1 MRFFEHQARARRR
14 TFWLM
19 VWMLV
24 ATAVVVVAVDAVV
37 AFASYLLT
45 DKPQAGFDR
54 WWPAQTGL
62 LVSASVITL
71 LLIGGGSLYKM
82 VALSGGGAD
91 VARSVGAV
99 PVGSDTTDPA
109 RKRLVNVVEEMAIA
123 AGIPVP
129 AIFVMEGEPGIN
141 AFAAGYSPSDAAI
154 AVTQGT
160 LDVLNRDELQG
171 VIAHEFSHIF
181 NGDMRLNLRLTGLLH
196 GILLIALVGRGMMRV
211 SSRGDGKGA
220 AFLVSTG
227 FAMFVVGF
235 IGVLCARIIKAAVS
249 RSREFLA
256 DASAVQ
262 FTRNPSGIGG
272 ALKKIAAGDG
282 SVLARTEAEEVSHML
297 FATGISYTSLMATH
311 PPIED
316 RIRAIEPRFDPRELD
331 ELRQKMAR
339 RWAATED
346 VIRRAGGET
355 PEGAAGLA
363 GGAVAVTPETVSAG
377 VGALQNA
384 HLLDATALL
393 AAIPK
398 PLTAAAR
405 NPQQATLLV
414 MATLLSA
421 EPSAH
426 ALQLARVSELY
437 GAEAAEQ
444 THVLSESLAAL
455 GPGARLPLL
464 ELAFPAIRR
473 RPREELRAF
482 LALTKA
488 VRDEEGSEAAKGP
501 SLVRGPRLDPIGDEV
516 FEYVLTRLMRQMLA
530 EALSPRTAGKPGRDP
545 IKGRLADL
553 AVLFAVVAHFGHA
566 DGKQARA
573 AYTEGLRSLA
583 ALDWAPYQVP
593 AGWAASL
600 DAALRRLDRLE
611 PTLKPA
617 VIEALVRTVWHDGQ
631 VTVREAELLRAV
643 CAQLHCPLP
652 PLGQS
657 KEARA

>member
-14 TFWLM
+14 TVWLV
-19 VWMLV
+19 VWLLA

-37 AFASYLLT
+37 AFAAYLLS
-45 DKPQAGFDR
+45 DVPQPGFDR

-62 LVSASVITL
+62 LAGASVITL

-99 PVGSDTTDPA
+99 QIESGTTDPA

-129 AIFVMEGEPGIN
+129 AVFVLEGESGIN
-141 AFAAGYSPSDAAI
+141 AFAAGYSTSDAAI

-160 LDVLNRDELQG
+160 LDTLTRDELQG
-171 VIAHEFSHIF
+171 VIAHEFSHVF

-196 GILLIALVGRGMMRV
+196 GILLIALIGRGMMRV
-211 SSRGDGKGA
+211 GGHSDGKGA
-220 AFLVSTG
+220 AFLVSAG
-227 FAMFVVGF
+227 FALFVVGF

-297 FATGISYTSLMATH
+297 FATGISFTTLMATH
-311 PPIED
+311 PPIEE

-331 ELRQKMAR
+331 ELRRRMAR
-339 RWAATED
+339 RWVATDE
-346 VIRRAGGET
+346 VIRRAAA
-355 PEGAAGLA
+355 PEGAAGLD
-363 GGAVAVTPETVSAG
+363 GGTMALEPEAVSAG
-377 VGALQNA
+377 IGALQNA

-393 AAIPK
+393 AAMPG

-405 NPQQATLLV
+405 SAREAPWLAV
-414 MATLLSA
+414 ATLLSV
-421 EPSAH
+421 EPSIRTS
-426 ALQLARVSELY
+426 QLARVSEQY
-437 GAEAAEQ
+437 GAEAAER
-444 THVLSESLAAL
+444 THELGESLAAL
-455 GPGARLPLL
+455 GPGARLPLID
-464 ELAFPAIRR
+464 LAFPAIRHR
-473 RPREELRAF
+473 TREELGAF

-488 VRDEEGSEAAKGP
+488 VRDAEGGETAGAT
-501 SLVRGPRLDPIGDEV
+501 SLSRGPRLDPIGDEV
-516 FEYVLTRLMRQMLA
+516 FEYVLTRLMRQMVA
-530 EALSPRTAGKPGRDP
+530 EAIRPRAAGKPGRDP
-545 IKGRLADL
+545 LKGHLADL
-553 AVLFAVVAHFGHA
+553 AMLFAVVAHFGHA
-566 DGKQARA
+566 DGKQART

-583 ALDWAPYQVP
+583 ALDWMPYQVP

-611 PTLKPA
+611 PASKPA
-617 VIEALVRTVWHDGQ
+617 VIEALVRTIWHDGQ

-652 PLGQS
+652 PLGS
-657 KEARA
+657 AK

>member
-14 TFWLM
+14 TLWL
-19 VWMLV
+19 VLGMLV
-24 ATAVVVVAVDAVV
+24 ATAIVVVAVDAVV
-37 AFASYLLT
+37 AFAAYLSSDT
-45 DKPQAGFDR
+45 PQAGFDR

-62 LVSASVITL
+62 LATATAITL

-82 VALSGGGAD
+82 VALSGGGAE

-99 PVGSDTTDPA
+99 PIESDTTDPA
-109 RKRLVNVVEEMAIA
+109 HKRLVNVVEEMAIA

-129 AIFVMEGEPGIN
+129 AIFVMEGESGIN

-160 LDVLNRDELQG
+160 LDTLTRDELQG

-211 SSRGDGKGA
+211 SGRGDGKGA

-227 FAMFVVGF
+227 FALFVVGF

-282 SVLARTEAEEVSHML
+282 SVLAHTEAEEVSHML
-297 FATGISYTSLMATH
+297 FATGISFTSLMATH
-311 PPIED
+311 PPVED
-316 RIRAIEPRFDPRELD
+316 RIRAIEPRFNPRELD
-331 ELRQKMAR
+331 DLRRKMAS
-339 RWAATED
+339 RWAATEQ
-346 VIRRAGGET
+346 VIQQAKST
-355 PEGAAGLA
+355 SAAGAPALA
-363 GGAVAVTPETVSAG
+363 GGSVAVTPEAISAG

-384 HLLDATALL
+384 HLLDAAALL
-393 AAIPK
+393 TAIPS
-398 PLTAAAR
+398 PLTAAAHDTH
-405 NPQQATLLV
+405 QAPLLTV
-414 MATLLSA
+414 ATLLSA
-421 EPSAH
+421 EPSTRA
-426 ALQLARVSELY
+426 AQLARVSDQY

-444 THVLSESLAAL
+444 THELGETLAAL

-464 ELAFPAIRR
+464 DLAFPAVRR

-488 VRDEEGSEAAKGP
+488 VRDEEG
-501 SLVRGPRLDPIGDEV
+501 GDEV
-516 FEYVLTRLMRQMLA
+516 FEYVLTRLMRQMLV
-530 EALSPRTAGKPGRDP
+530 EALSPRQAAKPGRDP
-545 IKGRLADL
+545 LKGRLADL
-553 AVLFAVVAHFGHA
+553 VVLFAVVAHFGHT
-566 DGKQARA
+566 DGKQARV

-593 AGWAASL
+593 TGWAASL
-600 DAALRRLDRLE
+600 DAALRRLDQLE

-657 KEARA
+657 KEVRA

>member
-14 TFWLM
+14 TAWLV
-19 VWMLV
+19 VWLLA

-37 AFASYLLT
+37 AFAAYLLS
-45 DKPQAGFDR
+45 DVPQPGFDR

-62 LVSASVITL
+62 LAGASVITL

-99 PVGSDTTDPA
+99 QIESGTTDPA

-129 AIFVMEGEPGIN
+129 AVFVLEGESGIN
-141 AFAAGYSPSDAAI
+141 AFAAGYSTSDAAI

-160 LDVLNRDELQG
+160 LDTLTRDELQG
-171 VIAHEFSHIF
+171 VIAHEFSHVF

-196 GILLIALVGRGMMRV
+196 GILLIALIGRGMMRV
-211 SSRGDGKGA
+211 GGHSDGKGA
-220 AFLVSTG
+220 AFLVSAG
-227 FAMFVVGF
+227 FALFVVGF

-297 FATGISYTSLMATH
+297 FATGISFTTLMATH
-311 PPIED
+311 PPIEE

-346 VIRRAGGET
+346 VIQRAAGET

-363 GGAVAVTPETVSAG
+363 GDAVAVTPEAVSAG

-384 HLLDATALL
+384 HLLNAAALL
-393 AAIPK
+393 AAIPG

-405 NPQQATLLV
+405 SAREAPWLAV
-414 MATLLSA
+414 ATLLSV
-421 EPSAH
+421 EPSIRTS
-426 ALQLARVSELY
+426 QLARVSEQY
-437 GAEAAEQ
+437 GAEAAER
-444 THVLSESLAAL
+444 THELGESLAAL
-455 GPGARLPLL
+455 GPGARLPLID
-464 ELAFPAIRR
+464 LAFPAIRHR
-473 RPREELRAF
+473 TREELGAF

-488 VRDEEGSEAAKGP
+488 VRDAEG
-501 SLVRGPRLDPIGDEV
+501 GDQV
-516 FEYVLTRLMRQMLA
+516 FEYVLTRLMRQMVA
-530 EALSPRTAGKPGRDP
+530 EAISPRQAGKPGRDP
-545 IKGRLADL
+545 LKGHLADL
-553 AVLFAVVAHFGHA
+553 AMLFAVVAHFGHA
-566 DGKQARA
+566 DGKQART

-583 ALDWAPYQVP
+583 ALDWMPYQVP

-611 PTLKPA
+611 PASKPA

-652 PLGQS
+652 PLGS
-657 KEARA
+657 AK

>member
-14 TFWLM
+14 TFWLV

-37 AFASYLLT
+37 TFSAYLIADSPKT
-45 DKPQAGFDR
+45 GFDR

-62 LVSASVITL
+62 LATASIVTL

-82 VALSGGGAD
+82 MALSGGGAD

-99 PVGSDTTDPA
+99 PIESDTTDPA

-160 LDVLNRDELQG
+160 LDTLTRDELQG

-227 FAMFVVGF
+227 FALFVVGF

-282 SVLARTEAEEVSHML
+282 SVLTRTEAEEVSHML
-297 FATGISYTSLMATH
+297 FATGISFTSLMATH

-339 RWAATED
+339 GWVATDE
-346 VIRRAGGET
+346 VIRRAGAAS
-355 PEGAAGLA
+355 PEGTSALIGN
-363 GGAVAVTPETVSAG
+363 AVEISPEAVSAG
-377 VGALQNA
+377 VGSLQNA
-384 HLLDATALL
+384 HLLDAAALL
-393 AAIPK
+393 AAIPS

-405 NPQQATLLV
+405 NPQQAPLLAV
-414 MATLLSA
+414 ATLLSA
-421 EPSAH
+421 EPSIRA
-426 ALQLARVSELY
+426 AQLARVSEHY
-437 GAEAAEQ
+437 GAEAAEK
-444 THVLSESLAAL
+444 THELADALAAL
-455 GPGARLPLL
+455 GAGARLPLI
-464 ELAFPAIRR
+464 EIAFPIIRH

-482 LALTKA
+482 LALTKS
-488 VRDEEGSEAAKGP
+488 VRDEEG
-501 SLVRGPRLDPIGDEV
+501 GDEV

-530 EALSPRTAGKPGRDP
+530 EALTPRQSGKPGRDP
-545 IKGRLADL
+545 LKGRLADL

-583 ALDWAPYQVP
+583 ALDWMPYQVP
-593 AGWAASL
+593 ANWTAAL

-611 PTLKPA
+611 PTVKPA

-631 VTVREAELLRAV
+631 VMLREAELLRAV

-657 KEARA
+657 KEVRA